1 MTEPVAIIGSHS
13 FSGNSYT
20 AHRLRHGSCVTF
32 SRSSS
37 LKHEF
42 DARTNSSKANTENH
56 ITWNLNEDSS
66 QVIKLL
72 QDNKIS
78 TIVNFAAQSMVGESW
93 LHPEDWY
100 QANLVSLSKFVNRV
114 RSDTAVS
121 KFIHFTTP
129 EVYGSTQGWVT
140 ENFNFAPNT
149 PYAVSRAAGDM
160 HLKALYDN
168 FNFPVIFTRA
178 ANVYG
183 EYQPLYRI
191 VPKAILFALTGRKL
205 QLQGGGKSVRS
216 FIHISDVNNAL
227 DKLIMEGIPGESY
240 HISTQDEISIYEL
253 VKKIAEKLNVDL
265 DKFVNVVADRPG
277 KDFAYQLNSLKI
289 RSELNWSDKVSLD
302 EGLDRTISW
311 VKKNLKEL
319 EKMPT
324 DYIHRK

>member
-1 MTEPVAIIGSHS
+1 MTERVAIIGSHS

-20 AHRLRHGSCVTF
+20 AHRLRQGSCLTF

-42 DARTNSSKANTENH
+42 DARTTSSKENTENH
-56 ITWNLNEDSS
+56 TIWNLNEDSS
-66 QVIKLL
+66 QVIRLL

-100 QANLVSLSKFVNRV
+100 LANLVSLSKFVNRV

-129 EVYGSTQGWVT
+129 EVYGSTQGWMT

-216 FIHISDVNNAL
+216 FIHISDVNNAV
-227 DKLIMEGIPGESY
+227 DKLITEGIPGESY
-240 HISTQDEISIYEL
+240 HISTQEEISIYDL
-253 VKKIAEKLNVDL
+253 VIKIAEKLNVRVEE
-265 DKFVNVVADRPG
+265 FVDSVADRPG
-277 KDFAYQLNSLKI
+277 KDFAYQLNSQKI
-289 RSELNWSDKVSLD
+289 RSELIWSDKVSLD

-311 VKKNLKEL
+311 AKNNLKEL